1 MLMVADGR
9 AKSLEH
15 RRPPLRVLHG
25 PVNVGN
31 QPWHLS
37 RAERALRNES
47 DLVVNYGTWLQYP
60 ADRTLAQ
67 YGAKKWGDR
76 LRRAAFA
83 LYAPF
88 RYDVIHYYFGRT
100 FMLWDDRGMSFGVL
114 NLLRLADLHIA
125 RLLGRRTFMTLQGCD
140 IRLARESNRINKVTP
155 CSEGRCPVFST
166 CVTTY
171 DAARQRMRSAV
182 LPLVDRVFYLNPEL
196 GRYVPNGEFLPY
208 ASVDVASEAVTLPDP
223 GRRLRILHA
232 PSHGDIKG
240 TPRILAALEALKS
253 RYDFELVLVQN
264 VPHAEAKERYRTADI
279 AIDQLYAG
287 WYGGFAVEVMAMG
300 KPVVAYIREEDREF
314 VPKAMWDA
322 MPIMRIAADTIEED
336 LARILDQRADWP
348 AIGQISRQY
357 VLDWHDPLMVA
368 AALDRIY
375 RDPSAPLVL
384 GPAPRS

>member
-1 MLMVADGR
+1 
-9 AKSLEH
+9 
-15 RRPPLRVLHG
+15 
-25 PVNVGN
+25 
-31 QPWHLS
+31 
-37 RAERALRNES
+37 
-47 DLVVNYGTWLQYP
+47 
-60 ADRTLAQ
+60 
-67 YGAKKWGDR
+67 
-76 LRRAAFA
+76 
-83 LYAPF
+83 
-88 RYDVIHYYFGRT
+88 
-100 FMLWDDRGMSFGVL
+100 
-114 NLLRLADLHIA
+114 
-125 RLLGRRTFMTLQGCD
+125 MTLQGCD

-155 CSEGRCPVFST
+155 CGEGRCPVFST

>member
-1 MLMVADGR
+1 
-9 AKSLEH
+9 
-15 RRPPLRVLHG
+15 
-25 PVNVGN
+25 
-31 QPWHLS
+31 
-37 RAERALRNES
+37 
-47 DLVVNYGTWLQYP
+47 
-60 ADRTLAQ
+60 
-67 YGAKKWGDR
+67 
-76 LRRAAFA
+76 
-83 LYAPF
+83 
-88 RYDVIHYYFGRT
+88 
-100 FMLWDDRGMSFGVL
+100 
-114 NLLRLADLHIA
+114 
-125 RLLGRRTFMTLQGCD
+125 
-140 IRLARESNRINKVTP
+140 
-155 CSEGRCPVFST
+155 
-166 CVTTY
+166 
-171 DAARQRMRSAV
+171 MRSAV

-196 GRYVPNGEFLPY
+196 GRYAPNSEFLPY

-223 GRRLRILHA
+223 GRRPRILHA

-264 VPHAEAKERYRTADI
+264 VPHAEAKERYRRADI

-336 LARILDQRADWP
+336 LARILDQRSDWP

-384 GPAPRS
+384 GPKPRS